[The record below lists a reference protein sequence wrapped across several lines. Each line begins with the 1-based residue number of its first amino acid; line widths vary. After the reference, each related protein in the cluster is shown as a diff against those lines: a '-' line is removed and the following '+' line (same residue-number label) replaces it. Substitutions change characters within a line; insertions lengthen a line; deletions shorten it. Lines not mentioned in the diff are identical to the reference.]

1 MHVMIKDLLIVT
13 DTVGEAAGPY
23 ALSLAREVG
32 AAARCLCIQPDGADE
47 ATLAELPYDF
57 VESTREAALEAARD
71 AADNLAYAAR
81 TAAVPMETETLC
93 GGAGEIRSRLLD
105 RARLS
110 DLVVIEQAEPGGDKP
125 ADAYLEDLLL
135 EAGRPILVVPA
146 RWARPAQFG
155 SVTVA
160 WDGSASAARAL
171 ADALPLLCRAPRVRV
186 LTVETE
192 AVTGVS
198 EGGARVVKH
207 LGRHGIA
214 ADYRAIFSGT
224 SVAETLLVEVA
235 QAGAD
240 LLVMGAFGH
249 SRLREALLGGA
260 SRDALR
266 TITVPI
272 LMAH

>member
-1 MHVMIKDLLIVT
+1 M
-13 DTVGEAAGPY
+13 
-23 ALSLAREVG
+23 
-32 AAARCLCIQPDGADE
+32 
-47 ATLAELPYDF
+47 
-57 VESTREAALEAARD
+57 
-71 AADNLAYAAR
+71 
-81 TAAVPMETETLC
+81 
-93 GGAGEIRSRLLD
+93 
-105 RARLS
+105 
-110 DLVVIEQAEPGGDKP
+110 IEQAEPGGDKP
-125 ADAYLEDLLL
+125 TDAYIEDLLL

-146 RWARPAQFG
+146 RWARPARFG

-160 WDGSASAARAL
+160 WDGSASAASGAGGC
-171 ADALPLLCRAPRVRV
+171 AAPPLPRDPVRV

-192 AVTGVS
+192 AVAGVS
-198 EGGARVVKH
+198 EGGPRVVKH

-266 TITVPI
+266 TITAPI

>member
-1 MHVMIKDLLIVT
+1 MIKDLLIVT

-32 AAARCLCIQPDGADE
+32 AAALCLCIQPDGCGDE
-47 ATLAELPYDF
+47 TALAELPYDL
-57 VESTREAALEAARD
+57 VESAREASLEAARN
-71 AADNLAYAAR
+71 AADALAYAAK

-93 GGAGEIRSRLLD
+93 GLAGEIRSRLLD
-105 RARLS
+105 RARLA

-125 ADAYLEDLLL
+125 TDAYIEDLLL

-146 RWARPAQFG
+146 RWARPARFG

-171 ADALPLLCRAPRVRV
+171 ADALPLLCRATRVRV

-192 AVTGVS
+192 AVAGVS
-198 EGGARVVKH
+198 EGGPRVVKH

-266 TITVPI
+266 TITAPI